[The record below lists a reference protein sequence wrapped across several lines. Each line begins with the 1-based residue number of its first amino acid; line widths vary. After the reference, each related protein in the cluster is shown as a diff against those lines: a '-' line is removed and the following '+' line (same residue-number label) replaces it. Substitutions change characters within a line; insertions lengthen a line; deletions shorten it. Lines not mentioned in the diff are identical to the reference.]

1 MISPYVRRQ
10 RLAVELRELRE
21 AAELTHA
28 ELAKRIGQSRMK
40 ITRLENGHT
49 IRDGQA
55 AVMKIIDALGVDGE
69 AWTEIMAVTR
79 DASERGWWASFG
91 QAMGARQALYA
102 DLEAGA
108 STIAEFQPFIPGL
121 LQTLDFAHQRQ
132 VSEAEIGPVTFSS
145 DRAVEARQTRQRMLR
160 RPDGPAYEVV
170 LDEIS
175 VRRLPAPP
183 EVVAA
188 QLAHLVELAAQ
199 PGITVRV
206 LPVEAL
212 IAGYVVPRS
221 AFSLYTYPD
230 PRDPRVAA
238 VDTVTTDVVLT
249 SLTEPA
255 QVERYSTLYDRL
267 AAAALSPADSLEF
280 LASRARELTTTA
292 QGVSS

>member
-28 ELAKRIGQSRMK
+28 DLAKRIGQSRMK

-55 AVMKIIDALGVDGE
+55 AVMKIIDALEVTGE
-69 AWTEIMAVTR
+69 RWTEIMAVTR
-79 DASERGWWASFG
+79 DASERGWWASYG

-121 LQTLDFAHQRQ
+121 LQTTEFSHQRQ

-145 DRAVEARQTRQRMLR
+145 ERAVEARQTRQRMLR

-183 EVVAA
+183 DVVAA
-188 QLAHLVELAAQ
+188 QLAHLVEVAAQ

-255 QVERYSTLYDRL
+255 QVERYSTLYERL
-267 AAAALSPADSLEF
+267 AAAALSPADSLEL
-280 LASRARELTTTA
+280 LASRARELATAA

>member
-21 AAELTHA
+21 AAGLTHA
-28 ELAKRIGQSRMK
+28 ELAKRIGESRMK
-40 ITRLENGHT
+40 ITRLENGHP
-49 IRDGQA
+49 IRDSQA
-55 AVMKIIDALGVDGE
+55 AVMKIIDVLGVTGDR
-69 AWTEIMAVTR
+69 WTEIMAVTR
-79 DASERGWWASFG
+79 DASERGWWVSYG
-91 QAMGARQALYA
+91 QAMGSRQALYA

-108 STIAEFQPFIPGL
+108 ATIAEFQPFIPGL
-121 LQTLDFAHQRQ
+121 LQTLEFAHQRQ
-132 VSEAEIGPVTFSS
+132 VAESEIGPVTFQSE
-145 DRAVEARQTRQRMLR
+145 RAVEARQTRQRMLR
-160 RPDGPAYEVV
+160 RPDGPSYEVV
-170 LDEIS
+170 LDEIA
-175 VRRLPAPP
+175 VRRLAAPP
-183 EVVAA
+183 VVVAA
-188 QLAHLVELAAQ
+188 QLEHLVQVAGQ

-249 SLTEPA
+249 SLTEAA

-267 AAAALSPADSLEF
+267 AKAALSPQDSVEL
-280 LASRARELTTTA
+280 LARTA
-292 QGVSS
+292 GQLIDK

>member
-55 AVMKIIDALGVDGE
+55 AVMKIIDALEVTGE
-69 AWTEIMAVTR
+69 NWTEIMAVTR
-79 DASERGWWASFG
+79 DASERGWWSSYG

-108 STIAEFQPFIPGL
+108 SAIAEFQPFIPGL
-121 LQTLDFAHQRQ
+121 LQTPEFAHQRQ

-145 DRAVEARQTRQRMLR
+145 ERAVEARQTRQRMLR
-160 RPDGPAYEVV
+160 RPDGPTYEVV
-170 LDEIS
+170 LDELA
-175 VRRLPAPP
+175 VRRLSAPP

-188 QLAHLVELAAQ
+188 QLEHLVAAA
-199 PGITVRV
+199 GESRV
-206 LPVEAL
+206 TLRLLPVDAT
-212 IAGYVVPRS
+212 IDGYVIPRS

-230 PRDPRVAA
+230 AKDPRVVA

-249 SLTEPA
+249 SLTELA
-255 QVERYSTLYDRL
+255 QVERYSILYDRL

-280 LASRARELTTTA
+280 LADRARELTTTV
-292 QGVSS
+292 QGVPS